1 MFKRPN
7 IRIREPCT
15 TISDRP
21 KEGTF
26 LHSIIRPLKCPPYER
41 DIVYMQNYDNYID
54 NLRKSYEENGIKFS
68 LPKGVLPL
76 PKVEPSKPKNGV
88 HINFIEDVVVKLN
101 VLKCGKVKVKLF
113 TQMATLYEKYFSK
126 NKLPPVKTLATA
138 LKAVGYDEEY
148 VSSLVS
154 KVEKN
159 KNDMNTRYKKLE
171 LLFNKPSSSS
181 KKKKKEP
188 EPEQEEEPEEEPDE
202 DENEDDDAAPD
213 EEAIDGGDDEDEDEN
228 VVEEEEYFSDIE

>member
-1 MFKRPN
+1 
-7 IRIREPCT
+7 
-15 TISDRP
+15 
-21 KEGTF
+21 
-26 LHSIIRPLKCPPYER
+26 
-41 DIVYMQNYDNYID
+41 
-54 NLRKSYEENGIKFS
+54 
-68 LPKGVLPL
+68 
-76 PKVEPSKPKNGV
+76 
-88 HINFIEDVVVKLN
+88 
-101 VLKCGKVKVKLF
+101 
-113 TQMATLYEKYFSK
+113 MATLYEKYFSK

-188 EPEQEEEPEEEPDE
+188 EPEPEEEPEEEPDE